1 MNTPDIELYI
11 NSNQG
16 SSKKR
21 LVDFFENNSV
31 NYNVITYNR
40 MFKHEDLLKILR
52 YNNDGIDSLFV
63 NGWQVSPKEHFKELR
78 KVMYNNPTIK
88 EVIAFVEKNPNVL
101 KNNIMYLPKKKMVL
115 VGANTYVIDK
125 LNSMYRDRK
134 RKLIERKVL
143 LAKALELGLD
153 GNAYYVHTF
162 ESEEFDDELLL

>member
-11 NSNQG
+11 HSNQG

-21 LVDFFENNSV
+21 LVEFFENNSV

-101 KNNIMYLPKKKMVL
+101 KNNIMYLPKKKIVL
-115 VGANTYVIDK
+115 IGANPDVMDK

-153 GNAYYVHTF
+153 GNGYYVQAF
-162 ESEEFDDELLL
+162 ESEGFDDELLL

>member
-11 NSNQG
+11 HSNQG

-21 LVDFFENNSV
+21 LVEFFENNSV

-115 VGANTYVIDK
+115 VGANPEVMAE
-125 LNSMYRDRK
+125 LNTMYRDRK
-134 RKLIERKVL
+134 KKLIERKVL

-153 GNAYYVHTF
+153 GNGYYVQAF
-162 ESEEFDDELLL
+162 ESEGFDDELLL

>member
-1 MNTPDIELYI
+1 MNTPDIELYV
-11 NSNQG
+11 NSKQG
-16 SSKKR
+16 NSTKR
-21 LVDFFENNSV
+21 LVEFFETNSV
-31 NYNVITYNR
+31 DYNVITYNR
-40 MFKHEDLLKILR
+40 IFKHDVLLKILR

-63 NGWQVSPKEHFKELR
+63 NGWQASPKEHFKELR
-78 KVMYNNPTIK
+78 KFMHNNPTIK

-134 RKLIERKVL
+134 KKLIERKIL

-153 GNAYYVHTF
+153 GNGYYVQAF

>member
-1 MNTPDIELYI
+1 MSTPDIELYI
-11 NSNQG
+11 NSKQG
-16 SSKKR
+16 AQKKC
-21 LVDFFENNSV
+21 LVDLFKKNSID
-31 NYNVITYNR
+31 YNVVTYNR
-40 MFKHEDLLKILR
+40 ILKHEDLLKILR

-88 EVIAFVEKNPNVL
+88 EVIAFVEKNPLVL
-101 KNNIMYLPKKKMVL
+101 KNNIMYLPKKKMIL
-115 VGANTYVIDK
+115 VGANVDVIDK

-134 RKLIERKVL
+134 KKLIERKVL

-153 GNAYYVHTF
+153 GNAYYVHTI

>member
-1 MNTPDIELYI
+1 MNTPDIELYTH
-11 NSNQG
+11 SNQG
-16 SSKKR
+16 HSKKR
-21 LVDFFENNSV
+21 LVEFFENNSV
-31 NYNVITYNR
+31 DYNVITYNR

-88 EVIAFVEKNPNVL
+88 EVIAFVEKNPNIL
-101 KNNIMYLPKKKMVL
+101 KNNIMYLPKKKIVL
-115 VGANTYVIDK
+115 IGAKPNVMDE

-134 RKLIERKVL
+134 KRLIERKVL

-153 GNAYYVHTF
+153 DTG
-162 ESEEFDDELLL
+162 E